1 MLLNC
6 GSGEDS
12 WESLGLQ
19 GDQTSQ
25 SIKEINPEYSSE
37 GRCWS
42 WNSNTLATLRADS
55 LEKTDARKDWK
66 RSRVNPLMNRV
77 KGYASSQQN
86 WVYWGVTEGFFTTW
100 TTREA
105 SLMVQMVK
113 NLPAM
118 QETWLDSWLRRS
130 PGEGMGDPLQY
141 SWASLVAQMV
151 KNLTAMREM
160 WGGKIPWRRAWQ
172 PIPVFLPGEPNG
184 QSSLVGYSPWGRKEL
199 DMTEAAKHSTVL
211 MLGKTEGRKRK
222 GQRRMRWLASIT
234 NSINRNLSK
243 LWETV
248 KDRRA

>member
-55 LEKTDARKDWK
+55 LEKTDAGKDWK

-105 SLMVQMVK
+105 SLMAQMVK

-118 QETWLDSWLRRS
+118 QETWLDSWAR
-130 PGEGMGDPLQY
+130 
-141 SWASLVAQMV
+141 
-151 KNLTAMREM
+151 
-160 WGGKIPWRRAWQ
+160 KIPWRRDRW
-172 PIPVFLPGEPNG
+172 PTPVFLGFPGGSDGKESDCNEG
-184 QSSLVGYSPWGRKEL
+184 DVGWEDLLEEGMATHSSILTWRTQWIEQPGGLHSMGSQRVG
-199 DMTEAAKHSTVL
+199 H
-211 MLGKTEGRKRK
+211 
-222 GQRRMRWLASIT
+222 
-234 NSINRNLSK
+234 
-243 LWETV
+243 
-248 KDRRA
+248 DRSG